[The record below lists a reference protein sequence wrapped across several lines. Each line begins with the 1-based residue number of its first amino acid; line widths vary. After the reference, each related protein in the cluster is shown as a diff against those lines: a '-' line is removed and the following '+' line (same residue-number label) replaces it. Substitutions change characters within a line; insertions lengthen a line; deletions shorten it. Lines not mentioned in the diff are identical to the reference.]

1 MANDPNLRWDGQQW
15 SRWDGAQWVPVAQQ
29 GAPQY
34 QIPAP
39 QNRPPPSPKSKGNKG
54 WIIGGSVAAGSLV
67 VSVVV
72 AVLIA
77 VNSSNNPGGSAGS
90 VGQPVRDG
98 NLEFT
103 VTETKVVTDGFANG
117 APSSGHEYF
126 VASVTVK
133 DIGTGSESLSPV
145 DQVAVVGA
153 SRYNGFAFVVN
164 SESSG
169 SGTGT
174 LAPETLL
181 LTPGATTSLQ
191 IPWNPPTGIKVSYLL
206 LHTSGSSSGARINI
220 D

>member
-1 MANDPNLRWDGQQW
+1 MANDPNLQWDGQQW
-15 SRWDGAQWVPVAQQ
+15 LRWDGAQWVPTTQQ
-29 GAPQY
+29 GAPQDQVSEPQY
-34 QIPAP
+34 Q
-39 QNRPPPSPKSKGNKG
+39 PPPPRKAAGNRG
-54 WIIGGSVAAGSLV
+54 WIIGWSIAAVAFV
-67 VSVVV
+67 VVVVV

-77 VNSSNNPGGSAGS
+77 VNSSNSTGGSVGS

-103 VTETKVVTDGFANG
+103 VTDTKVVTDGFANG

-133 DIGTGSESLSPV
+133 NIGTQSESLSPV
-145 DQVAVVGA
+145 NQVAVVGA
-153 SRYNGFAFVVN
+153 SEYKGFAFAVN

-169 SGTGT
+169 SGKGT
-174 LAPETLL
+174 LAPNTIL

-191 IPWNPPTGIKVSYLL
+191 IPWNLPVGIKVLYLL
-206 LHTSGSSSGARINI
+206 LHASDSSSGARINL